1 MPVIELTTSIDAPI
15 ERVFD
20 LARSVDAHTASTSQ
34 SKERAVAGRTSGL
47 MEENE
52 TVTWEATHFGV
63 KQKLTVKVTRLN
75 KPKEFED
82 EMISGAF
89 SKLKHT
95 HRFRT
100 EKNHTIMSDRFE
112 FEAPLGILGRL
123 AEKLFLTRYMKSFL
137 LKRNS
142 ELKEMAESNHW
153 EQYLAPQTHEV

>member
-1 MPVIELTTSIDAPI
+1 MPVIELTTSIRAPI

-20 LARSVDAHTASTSQ
+20 LARSIDAHTASASQ
-34 SKERAVAGRTSGL
+34 SKEKAVAGRISGL

-52 TVTWEATHFGV
+52 MVTWEATHFGI
-63 KQKLTVKVTRLN
+63 KQKLTVKMTLMN

-89 SKLKHT
+89 SKLKHKHT
-95 HRFRT
+95 F
-100 EKNHTIMSDRFE
+100 ECQEDHTIMSDRLE
-112 FEAPLGILGRL
+112 FEAPLGRLGRL

-142 ELKEMAESNHW
+142 ELKKMAESDHW
-153 EQYLAPQTHEV
+153 EHYLTYHK

>member
-1 MPVIELTTSIDAPI
+1 MPVIELTTSIEAPI

-34 SKERAVAGRTSGL
+34 SKERAIAGRTSGL

-52 TVTWEATHFGV
+52 TVTWEATHFAI
-63 KQKLTVKVTRLN
+63 KQKLTVKMTRLN

-89 SKLKHT
+89 SKMKHT
-95 HRFRT
+95 HSFRT
-100 EKNHTIMSDRFE
+100 EQNHTIMSDRFE
-112 FEAPLGILGRL
+112 FDAPLGILGRI
-123 AEKLFLTRYMKSFL
+123 AEKLFLTKYMKSFL

-142 ELKEMAESNHW
+142 ELKEMAESDHW
-153 EQYLAPQTHEV
+153 EQYLKPNEG